1 MHKRELPKEPK
12 RVKENKPES
21 AFSHKMREFS
31 KTLTP
36 LQRYLILGIVVVA
49 IVLVLT
55 LAYQAVFSKP
65 ELPAVNTDADVTHE
79 DTLPEEI
86 LETGVQPKVSG
97 ERKSDDFY
105 TFLVLG
111 RDTGGG
117 GNTDTM
123 MVVSYD
129 ITNQDITVMSIPRD
143 TMVNVPWDVKKINS
157 VYNWYGGGDKGIQAL
172 NNEISELIGFVP
184 DYQIIIEWEA
194 VEDLVDAIGGVWFD
208 VPLDMYY
215 TDPYQDLVIDV
226 DEGYQLLDGDK
237 AMQVI
242 RWRYNDD
249 GSGYSN
255 GDLGRIET
263 QQAFLTAVAGEL
275 LSIENVTKISELAQ
289 VFFDNVETELTI
301 SNLLWFGKSAVFGGL
316 TMEHINFVTMPNTPV
331 TAWSRTY
338 ENYQSYVQVNASEM
352 LELVNESLSPYIQDV
367 TLNELDLMYKNSD
380 GSLSSTAGYV
390 ADTIAAS
397 PPVLPSND
405 EEEEEDTSGGDGDGD
420 DDGDDDD
427 DGDMPSIDTTTPSD
441 PSADTSE
448 PTVDE
453 PTVDEPTVE
462 EPTVEEPTVEEP
474 TVEEPTVEEPSEPE
488 DNAIVSTGDGTSGM
502 EGFLSQEEIDALLGL

>member
-1 MHKRELPKEPK
+1 MSKRELPKEPK
-12 RVKENKPES
+12 RVKAQKPES
-21 AFSHKMREFS
+21 EFSHKIREFS
-31 KTLTP
+31 KQLTP
-36 LQRYLILGIVVVA
+36 LQRYLMLAIAVVA
-49 IVLVLT
+49 IVLVCT
-55 LAYQAVFSKP
+55 LAYQAVFAKP
-65 ELPAVNTDADVTHE
+65 DLPAVNTDPDVSHE

-97 ERKSDDFY
+97 ERKSDDYY

-129 ITNQDITVMSIPRD
+129 ITNQDVTVMSIPRD

-157 VYNWYGGGDKGIQAL
+157 VYNWYGGEDKGIQAL

-184 DYQIIIEWEA
+184 DYQVVIEWEA
-194 VEDLVDAIGGVWFD
+194 VEDLVNAIDGVWFD
-208 VPLDMYY
+208 VPYDMNY

-226 DEGYQLLDGDK
+226 DKGYQLLDGDK

-249 GSGYSN
+249 GSGYSD
-255 GDLGRIET
+255 GDLGRIAT
-263 QQAFLTAVAGEL
+263 QQAFLTAVAKQL
-275 LSIENVTKISELAQ
+275 LSIENVAKISELSQ

-316 TMEHINFVTMPNTPV
+316 TMEHINFVTMPNTPI

-352 LELVNESLSPYIQDV
+352 LDLVNDSLSPYVQEV
-367 TLNELDLMYKNSD
+367 TLNELDIMYKNSD
-380 GSLSSTAGYV
+380 GSLSSTTGYV
-390 ADTIAAS
+390 SDTIAAS
-397 PPVLPSND
+397 PPVIPTD
-405 EEEEEDTSGGDGDGD
+405 DEEEEDTTGDGDGDGD
-420 DDGDDDD
+420 DIDTNTDTNTDNSAGDDDMD
-427 DGDMPSIDTTTPSD
+427 VTTPD
-441 PSADTSE
+441 VDE
-448 PTVDE
+448 PTADE
-453 PTVDEPTVE
+453 PTVDDDTTVGDGVLDVPTPE
-462 EPTVEEPTVEEP
+462 EPTGEEP
-474 TVEEPTVEEPSEPE
+474 TVEEPTVEEPSA
-488 DNAIVSTGDGTSGM
+488 DTTTADSSGM
-502 EGFLSQEEIDALLGL
+502 AGALSQEEIDALLGA